1 MLKGTPADIRSYR
14 WGVFLV
20 LAAGTCWS
28 LIGLGIRHIESAT
41 VWQILLYRSLA
52 LTPVLFIVITQRSSG
67 RPFQSIRTTGVAGVI
82 GGGALVV
89 AFTGGIYAIQMTS
102 VAAAMFMF
110 ASAPFMT
117 AVLGIAVLGE
127 SVRKET
133 WICMGVAAIG
143 VTIMVASGLALGH
156 WAGISAALASA
167 FGFSVFTIALRWK
180 KTEDM
185 MPTVFLAGVFTIVT
199 TSIIC
204 TTTGLSIVLSVN
216 DTVIC
221 LGLGVFQVG
230 AGLVLYT
237 LGSRLVPAGE
247 LALLSMSEVVLGP
260 FWVWLFL
267 SETVSLSILVGG
279 GLLLGAL
286 AGNAISGLRHKP
298 PPVTLG

>member
-82 GGGALVV
+82 GGSALVA
-89 AFTGGIYAIQMTS
+89 AFASGIYAIQMPS

-127 SVRKET
+127 PVRKET

-143 VTIMVASGLALGH
+143 VTIMVAGELAIGY

-167 FGFSVFTIALRWK
+167 FGFSVFTITLRWK

-185 MPTVFLAGVFTIVT
+185 MPT
-199 TSIIC
+199 
-204 TTTGLSIVLSVN
+204 
-216 DTVIC
+216 
-221 LGLGVFQVG
+221 VFQVG

-286 AGNAISGLRHKP
+286 AGNAISGLRRKP